1 MTQELQPILEK
12 IQRDGIEKARE
23 EADKIIA
30 DAQKKADELLKSSQE
45 KAEKLS
51 EQARQEAEAFTQRAE
66 ETLRQV
72 ARDTVIQVEK
82 TVTALF
88 TNLLLTE
95 VNQALAQEPVVT
107 ELAQAA
113 VKNYLNGKEPVELA
127 AGEKLAETLRAKLAA
142 EAKNGLEILT
152 DKTATSGFRVRLS
165 EGRIEHS
172 FTGDAVADAL
182 AKRLR
187 PRLAALMKP

>member
-30 DAQKKADELLKSSQE
+30 DAQKKAGELLKSSQE

-51 EQARQEAEAFTQRAE
+51 EQARQEADAFTQRAE

-82 TVTALF
+82 TVTTLF

-107 ELAQAA
+107 ELAQSA

-142 EAKNGLEILT
+142 EAKNGLKIST

>member
-12 IQRDGIEKARE
+12 IQRDGVEKARG

-30 DAQKKADELLKSSQE
+30 DAQQKADALLKSARE
-45 KAEKLS
+45 EAEKLS
-51 EQARQEAEAFTQRAE
+51 EQARREADAFTQRAE
-66 ETLRQV
+66 ETLRQA

-95 VNQALAQEPVVT
+95 VNQALAKEPIVT

-113 VKNYLNGKEPVELA
+113 VKNYLNGKEPIELA

-142 EAKNGLEILT
+142 EAENGLEIVT
-152 DKTATSGFRVRLS
+152 DKTAASGFRVRLA

>member
-30 DAQKKADELLKSSQE
+30 DAQKKADELFKSSQE

-152 DKTATSGFRVRLS
+152 DKTAASGFRVRLS

>member
-30 DAQKKADELLKSSQE
+30 DAQKKAGELLKSSQE

-152 DKTATSGFRVRLS
+152 DETATSGFRVRLS